1 MRSNE
6 YTDLMKIGLTKGEA
20 KVYSSLLE
28 LGPSTVGPL
37 LKRAK
42 VAHSNIYEILD
53 RLLEK
58 GIVTIIIKNGVKT
71 FQSVSPINLSKYLEK
86 KQIELDSQKEILNII
101 LPRIQDI
108 EKTFPKQEAML
119 FIGIRGLTAAYKEF
133 FSGATK
139 SDENLWVYVHD
150 EQYATVSDKF
160 YLHTWME
167 IGKNIK
173 SRGIGDESYKK
184 SPFIKEFRKKYEFRY
199 VNFPIFSHGE
209 VFKDRFLLISWEEP
223 VISVLVKAKHVS
235 DNFRKYFD
243 SVWNVSKK

>member
-1 MRSNE
+1 
-6 YTDLMKIGLTKGEA
+6 MKLGLTEGES
-20 KVYSSLLE
+20 KVYASLLE

-71 FQSVSPINLSKYLEK
+71 FQPVSPINLTKYLEK
-86 KQIELDSQKEILNII
+86 KQTELNSQKETLNNI
-101 LPRIQDI
+101 LPRIQNL
-108 EKTFPKQEAML
+108 ERSFPKQEAML

-133 FSGATK
+133 FAEASK
-139 SDENLWVYVHD
+139 KDENLWIYVHD
-150 EQYATVSDKF
+150 ESYATISDKF

-173 SRGIGDESYKK
+173 SRGIGNKSYKK
-184 SPFIKEFRKKYEFRY
+184 SSFIKEFRKKYEFRH
-199 VNFPIFSHGE
+199 VSFPIFSHGE
-209 VFKDRFLLISWEEP
+209 VFKDKFLLVSWEDP
-223 VISVLVKAKHVS
+223 IITVLVKAKHVS
-235 DNFRKYFD
+235 DNFRKYFY
-243 SVWNVSKK
+243 SVWNVAKM